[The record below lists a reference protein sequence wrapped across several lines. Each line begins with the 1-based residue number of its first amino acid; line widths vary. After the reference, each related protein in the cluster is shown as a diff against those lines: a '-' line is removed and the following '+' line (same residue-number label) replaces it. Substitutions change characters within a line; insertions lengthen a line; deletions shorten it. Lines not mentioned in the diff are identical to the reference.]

1 MGLSAAASIVLKYVR
16 NHAVDGTAEIQDDAP
31 FSEDALISA
40 CRELK
45 RNGGKRSYNAERA
58 EQLARQRKQR
68 SDRNRTFLPATL
80 PLHWGRS

>member
-45 RNGGKRSYNAERA
+45 RNGLISDYELSDGSVEFV
-58 EQLARQRKQR
+58 QL
-68 SDRNRTFLPATL
+68 
-80 PLHWGRS
+80 